1 VPGLRAAALPDET
14 SAALRS
20 LQASLAPAYRVDRLL
35 GSGGAATVYLA
46 FDAKHERPV
55 AIKLLR
61 GELTGTNG
69 ATRFVHEIHVA
80 ARLTHPNIMPL
91 LDSGSIGSTPY
102 YVMPFVDGES
112 LRARIDRE
120 QRIPLD
126 EAIALAREMAD
137 ALDYAHAAGIIH
149 RDIKPENV
157 LLLSGHAIVADFGI
171 ARAITRAVDDTNA
184 TSQGFV
190 LGTPTYMSPEQ
201 AVGTEEVDRR
211 TDVYSLGTVVFEM
224 LCGHP
229 PFKAASARALIAR
242 RFTETAPRLAAL
254 VPEVP
259 ARVDDAVA
267 AALAFD
273 PADRPATAGALA
285 RMLSGA
291 APRTPGETTSMAR
304 AQTATRRAAT
314 ISDDGLPSVAV
325 LPFAN
330 LSGDPQNDYLS
341 DGITEEIMTTLSR
354 LRTIRVAA
362 RSSSFAFKGRHEDVR
377 AIAEQL
383 GVTAVLDGSVRLSGT
398 RVRVAAQLVDAHTG
412 FQLWSDRIDRA
423 FDDAFAI
430 QDDIAR
436 AISDALSTTLLQG
449 SVTATRDHVAGAVY
463 ELYLRG
469 RFALNKRT
477 EADLQSAA
485 RYFEDA
491 TLQEPEFALAY
502 AGLADALLMQGV
514 YGAEP
519 PSAVMPRARAAAE
532 RALAIHPALGEA
544 YATLGSVRALYDWN
558 WKGADDAF
566 QRAKA
571 LSPRYPTAWQWS
583 AINLLVPTGRLDDA
597 RAAID
602 RARALDP
609 FSMIVATSVGAV
621 YHLAGDPSG
630 AARALRR
637 SMEIDAGFV
646 MTHYFLGGALR
657 DAGDLAG
664 AEAALRTA
672 IEKSGGTPEMLA
684 ALAQTLARAE
694 RRDEARALL
703 RDLTSD
709 AATRHVSPCLAAQVH
724 AALGEPDLALA
735 ALERAAEERDPEIVF
750 IGVRPAYAS
759 LRSDPRFVALREQV
773 GV

>member
-1 VPGLRAAALPDET
+1 
-14 SAALRS
+14 
-20 LQASLAPAYRVDRLL
+20 
-35 GSGGAATVYLA
+35 VYLA

-69 ATRFVHEIHVA
+69 ATRFVREIHVA

-102 YVMPFVDGES
+102 YVMPFVEGES
-112 LRARIDRE
+112 LRARLDRE

-126 EAIALAREMAD
+126 EALALAREIAD

-171 ARAITRAVDDTNA
+171 ARALTRAVDDMT

-201 AVGTEEVDRR
+201 AVGTDEVDRR
-211 TDVYSLGTVVFEM
+211 SDVYSLGTVVFEM

-229 PFKAASARALIAR
+229 PYTASSARALIAR
-242 RFTETAPRLAAL
+242 RFTETAPRIASL
-254 VPEVP
+254 VSDVP
-259 ARVDDAVA
+259 NHVDEAVA
-267 AALAFD
+267 AALSFEPD
-273 PADRPATAGALA
+273 DRPATAGALA
-285 RMLSGA
+285 RLLSGA
-291 APRTPGETTSMAR
+291 ARRPSQTTSMTR
-304 AQTATRRAAT
+304 AQTVSRRAAT
-314 ISDDGLPSVAV
+314 ISDDGMPSVAV

-383 GVTAVLDGSVRLSGT
+383 GVTAVLEGSVRQSGA

-436 AISDALSTTLLQG
+436 AISDALSTTLLHA
-449 SVTATRDHVAGAVY
+449 STTATRDHVAGAVY

-477 EADLQSAA
+477 ESDLQAAA

-491 TLQEPEFALAY
+491 TVQDPEFALAY
-502 AGLADALLMQGV
+502 AGLADTLLMLGV
-514 YGAEP
+514 YGAEA
-519 PSAVMPRARAAAE
+519 PSSVMPRARAAAE

-544 YATLGSVRALYDWN
+544 YATLGSVRALYDWD

-571 LSPRYPTAWQWS
+571 LSPRYPTAWQWN
-583 AINLLVPTGRLDDA
+583 AINLLVPTGRLDEA

-609 FSMIVATSVGAV
+609 LSMVVATTVGAV
-621 YHLAGDPSG
+621 YHLSGDFPG

-637 SMEIDAGFV
+637 AMDIDAGFV

-672 IEKSGGTPEMLA
+672 IEKSRGTPEMLA
-684 ALAQTLARAE
+684 ALAQTLARTD

-709 AATRHVSPCLAAQVH
+709 AATRHVSPCLEAQVH
-724 AALGEPDLALA
+724 AALGEPDLALT
-735 ALERAAEERDPEIVF
+735 ALERAADERDPEIVF
-750 IGVRPAYAS
+750 IGVRPAYTS
-759 LRSDPRFVALREQV
+759 LRSNPRFQALREKV

>member
-1 VPGLRAAALPDET
+1 
-14 SAALRS
+14 
-20 LQASLAPAYRVDRLL
+20 
-35 GSGGAATVYLA
+35 VYLA
-46 FDAKHERPV
+46 FDAKHQRPV

-69 ATRFVHEIHVA
+69 ATRFLREIHVA

-102 YVMPFVDGES
+102 YVMPFVEGES
-112 LRARIDRE
+112 LRARLDRE

-126 EAIALAREMAD
+126 EAIALTREMAD

-171 ARAITRAVDDTNA
+171 ARALVRAADDTNS

-201 AVGTEEVDRR
+201 AVGTDEVDRR
-211 TDVYSLGTVVFEM
+211 SDVYSLGTVVFEM
-224 LCGHP
+224 LCGHA
-229 PFKAASARALIAR
+229 PFAAASARALIAR
-242 RFTETAPRLAAL
+242 RFTETAPRIASL
-254 VPEVP
+254 VPDVP
-259 ARVDDAVA
+259 SRVDDAVA
-267 AALAFD
+267 AALSFEPD
-273 PADRPATAGALA
+273 DRPATAGALA
-285 RMLSGA
+285 RLLSGKA
-291 APRTPGETTSMAR
+291 RRPSQTTSMVQ
-304 AQTATRRAAT
+304 AQTVTRRAAT
-314 ISDDGLPSVAV
+314 ISDDGMPSVAV

-383 GVTAVLDGSVRLSGT
+383 GVSAVLDGSVRQSGT

-412 FQLWSDRIDRA
+412 FQIWSDRIDRA

-436 AISDALSTTLLQG
+436 AISDALSTTLLRA
-449 SVTATRDHVAGAVY
+449 STTATRDQVAGAVY

-485 RYFEDA
+485 KYFEDA
-491 TLQEPEFALAY
+491 TVQDPEFALAY
-502 AGLADALLMQGV
+502 AGLADALLMLGV
-514 YGAEP
+514 YGAER
-519 PSAVMPRARAAAE
+519 PSSVMPRARAAAE

-558 WKGADDAF
+558 WTGADDAF

-571 LSPRYPTAWQWS
+571 LSPRHPTAWQWS
-583 AINLLVPTGRLDDA
+583 AINLLVPLGRLDDA

-609 FSMIVATSVGAV
+609 LSMVVATSVGAV
-621 YHLAGDPSG
+621 YHLSGDFAG

-637 SMEIDAGFV
+637 AMEIDAGFV
-646 MTHYFLGGALR
+646 MAHYFLGGALR
-657 DAGDLAG
+657 DAGDLAA
-664 AEAALRTA
+664 AETELRIA
-672 IEKSGGTPEMLA
+672 IDKSGGTPEMLA
-684 ALAQTLARAE
+684 ALAQTLARGD
-694 RRDEARALL
+694 RREEARALL
-703 RDLTSD
+703 RHLTPG
-709 AATRHVSPCLAAQVH
+709 AAMRHVSPCLIAQVH

-750 IGVRPAYAS
+750 IGVRPAYAP
-759 LRSDPRFVALREQV
+759 LRSDPRFVALREKV

>member
-1 VPGLRAAALPDET
+1 M
-14 SAALRS
+14 
-20 LQASLAPAYRVDRLL
+20 
-35 GSGGAATVYLA
+35 YLA

-61 GELTGTNG
+61 GELSGTNG
-69 ATRFVHEIHVA
+69 AMRFVREIHVA

-102 YVMPFVDGES
+102 YVMPFVEGES
-112 LRARIDRE
+112 LRGRLDRE

-171 ARAITRAVDDTNA
+171 ARALTRAVGDTTT

-201 AVGTEEVDRR
+201 AVGTDDVDRR

-229 PFKAASARALIAR
+229 PFTGASARAMIAR
-242 RFTETAPRLAAL
+242 RFTETAPRIASL
-254 VPEVP
+254 VPDVP
-259 ARVDDAVA
+259 NHVDEAVA
-267 AALAFD
+267 AALSFEPD
-273 PADRPATAGALA
+273 DRPATAGAFA
-285 RMLSGA
+285 RLLSGTA
-291 APRTPGETTSMAR
+291 TRTPGQTTSMAR
-304 AQTATRRAAT
+304 AQTVTRRAAT
-314 ISDDGLPSVAV
+314 ISDDGMPSVAV

-383 GVTAVLDGSVRLSGT
+383 GVSAVLDGSVRLSGT

-412 FQLWSDRIDRA
+412 FQMWSDRIDRA

-436 AISDALSTTLLQG
+436 AISDALSTTLLHV
-449 SVTATRDHVAGAVY
+449 STIAPRDHVAGAVY

-477 EADLQSAA
+477 EADLQAAA

-491 TLQEPEFALAY
+491 TVQDPEFALAY
-502 AGLADALLMQGV
+502 AGLADALLMLGV

-519 PSAVMPRARAAAE
+519 PSSVMPRARAAAE

-558 WKGADDAF
+558 WRGADDAF

-583 AINLLVPTGRLDDA
+583 AINLLVPMGRLDEA

-609 FSMIVATSVGAV
+609 LSMVVATSVGAV
-621 YHLAGDPSG
+621 YHLSGDFPG

-637 SMEIDAGFV
+637 AMEIDAGFV

-672 IEKSGGTPEMLA
+672 IEKSGGTPEMIA
-684 ALAQTLARAE
+684 ALAQTLARADQRE
-694 RRDEARALL
+694 AARALL
-703 RDLTSD
+703 RDLTSG

-750 IGVRPAYAS
+750 IGVRPAYAP
-759 LRSDPRFVALREQV
+759 LRSDPRFVALREKI

>member
-1 VPGLRAAALPDET
+1 MPGLRAAALPDET
-14 SAALRS
+14 SSVLES
-20 LQASLAPAYRVDRLL
+20 LQHSLAPAYRVDRLL

-69 ATRFVHEIHVA
+69 ATRFVREIHVA

-102 YVMPFVDGES
+102 YVMPFVEGES
-112 LRARIDRE
+112 LRARLDRE

-126 EAIALAREMAD
+126 EALALAREMAD

-171 ARAITRAVDDTNA
+171 ARALTRAVGDTMT

-201 AVGTEEVDRR
+201 AVGTDEIDRR
-211 TDVYSLGTVVFEM
+211 SDVYSLGTVVFEM

-229 PFKAASARALIAR
+229 PFTAASTRALIAR
-242 RFTETAPRLAAL
+242 RFTETAPRIASL

-259 ARVDDAVA
+259 NHVDEAVA
-267 AALAFD
+267 AALAFEPD
-273 PADRPATAGALA
+273 DRPATAGALA
-285 RMLSGA
+285 RLLSGKA
-291 APRTPGETTSMAR
+291 RRPSQTTSMVQ
-304 AQTATRRAAT
+304 AQTVTRRAAT
-314 ISDDGLPSVAV
+314 ISDDGMPSVAV

-383 GVTAVLDGSVRLSGT
+383 GVTAVLDGSVRQSGT

-412 FQLWSDRIDRA
+412 FQMWSDRIDRD
-423 FDDAFAI
+423 FEDAFAI

-436 AISDALSTTLLQG
+436 AISDALSTTLLQA
-449 SVTATRDHVAGAVY
+449 STTATRDHVAGAVY

-477 EADLQSAA
+477 EGDLQSAA
-485 RYFEDA
+485 RYFEEA
-491 TLQEPEFALAY
+491 TVQDPEFALAF
-502 AGLADALLMQGV
+502 AGLADALLMLGV

-519 PSAVMPRARAAAE
+519 PSSVMPRARAAAE

-558 WKGADDAF
+558 WNGADDAF

-583 AINLLVPTGRLDDA
+583 AINLLVPLGRLDEA

-609 FSMIVATSVGAV
+609 LSMVVATTVGAV
-621 YHLAGDPSG
+621 YHLSGDFAG

-637 SMEIDAGFV
+637 AMEVDAGFV

-657 DAGDLAG
+657 DAGDLVG

-684 ALAQTLARAE
+684 GLAQTLARTD
-694 RRDEARALL
+694 RREEARALL

-724 AALGEPDLALA
+724 TALGEPDLAIA
-735 ALERAAEERDPEIVF
+735 ALQRAAEERDPEIVF
-750 IGVRPAYAS
+750 IGVRPAYAP
-759 LRSDPRFVALREQV
+759 LRSDPRFVALREKI